1 MQGLEKLVMNIF
13 LYILKIYLAL
23 NILSLGILFNINKTY
38 ANRINEEIVIKEDIA
53 DDFLLIPIDDN
64 SEYACKYYFD
74 EKGDFITD
82 NLSKD
87 WTVLDENG
95 REIDSDLNPILYY
108 KGVNNYLNNFNKI
121 SGKEDMESIVSSD
134 RSTRCE
140 LIIYDKYEY
149 DKGNTNEYLYYDDSF
164 NYTGIVSF
172 SFTFDRSIKNI
183 IFVLNIDGKN
193 KNRNTYFKDLLFGF
207 SKSSYKEEF

>member
-74 EKGDFITD
+74 EKG
-82 NLSKD
+82 
-87 WTVLDENG
+87 
-95 REIDSDLNPILYY
+95 
-108 KGVNNYLNNFNKI
+108 I
-121 SGKEDMESIVSSD
+121 S
-134 RSTRCE
+134 
-140 LIIYDKYEY
+140 
-149 DKGNTNEYLYYDDSF
+149 
-164 NYTGIVSF
+164 
-172 SFTFDRSIKNI
+172 
-183 IFVLNIDGKN
+183 
-193 KNRNTYFKDLLFGF
+193 
-207 SKSSYKEEF
+207 